1 MEVTTIRLGEF
12 IWKAQEMAEEN
23 DIKINEDTTATQ
35 IIRNVS
41 NARDVDQTK
50 TTDLRHHYF
59 VFLSLYIF
67 FLENSFVTATN

>member
-12 IWKAQEMAEEN
+12 IWKAQEMVEEN

-41 NARDVDQTK
+41 NARRRPD
-50 TTDLRHHYF
+50 
-59 VFLSLYIF
+59 
-67 FLENSFVTATN
+67 ENN